1 MKSSLRHSYLS
12 KDRKGL
18 REGAIWISE
27 GRAVQAEG
35 TVRAN
40 ALWRWGWDGT
50 MIGTFKE

>member
-1 MKSSLRHSYLS
+1 MS

-18 REGAIWISE
+18 REGAVWISE
-27 GRAVQAEG
+27 GRAVRAEG
-35 TVRAN
+35 TVSAN